1 MFKPNGEEVVG
12 NFQGVTN
19 VVWVFGASYIFSF
32 QVSNFP

>member
-19 VVWVFGASYIFSF
+19 VWVFGASYIFSF